1 MVRLS
6 AQLRWLVVWKRV
18 LRRHTWKRIQRALGA
33 GPDHP
38 GPGKSQ
44 MKGIVKRYRKEGGVD
59 TYQGIRPGPP
69 ANKVWSFR
77 RDKQLIDALLD
88 APGDML
94 DEIRRKFTRRSGVKP
109 STPLFAELST
119 VWASHVRRLLM
130 CTYRP
135 ARVALRPAPLAR

>member
-1 MVRLS
+1 
-6 AQLRWLVVWKRV
+6 
-18 LRRHTWKRIQRALGA
+18 
-33 GPDHP
+33 
-38 GPGKSQ
+38 

-109 STPLFAELST
+109 SIAT
-119 VWASHVRRLLM
+119 VCRAIHRLGFS
-130 CTYRP
+130 RKK
-135 ARVALRPAPLAR
+135 VAYVHL